1 MIEIAPSILAAD
13 FTRLGAQ
20 INEATAGG
28 ATIIHV
34 DVMDGHF
41 VPNISVGPSIVE
53 AVRRTTPLPI
63 DAHLMIENPDQYI
76 PAFVKAGATMISI
89 HPETTYHL
97 HRSLDLIQQA
107 GCAAGLV
114 LNPATPLMFV
124 EEVLEQVDYILLM
137 SVNPGFGGQRF
148 IPGSLARLRR
158 LREMLDR
165 AAAHGRRIRI
175 EIDGGIGPENIAEVA
190 AAGAE
195 IFVAGSAVF
204 GEADPAAAVRELLR
218 RATSIVA

>member
-97 HRSLDLIQQA
+97 HRSLDQS
-107 GCAAGLV
+107 
-114 LNPATPLMFV
+114 P
-124 EEVLEQVDYILLM
+124 
-137 SVNPGFGGQRF
+137 S
-148 IPGSLARLRR
+148 
-158 LREMLDR
+158 
-165 AAAHGRRIRI
+165 
-175 EIDGGIGPENIAEVA
+175 
-190 AAGAE
+190 
-195 IFVAGSAVF
+195 
-204 GEADPAAAVRELLR
+204 
-218 RATSIVA
+218 

>member
-1 MIEIAPSILAAD
+1 LIEIAPSILAAD

-148 IPGSLARLRR
+148 IPGSLSRLRR

-204 GEADPAAAVRELLR
+204 GQADPTAAVRELLR
-218 RATSIVA
+218 RATTIAA